1 MPCEPAEAGR
11 LLEKKL
17 LALSGNPALPAS
29 LVCLVA
35 ATCREQ
41 LDARIASSVQL
52 REEMLAT
59 SERNLRGAPLLP
71 REAFPVDRAQA
82 QVLFRRLEGL
92 ASEFEPHLAAS
103 VAIIV
108 AARDSGDLDLED
120 AFARFLGGDDAY
132 FAAFGQRTPKAP
144 RLLNFLVQASLTPQL
159 AAVGEAAYAFFP
171 QDRTWNFGH
180 CPVCASQPLLARM
193 INREGARGL
202 TCSFCQ
208 VEYRAKRLMC
218 PYCGEEDPAR
228 LELFTAAEVPGFAVQ
243 VCLSCK
249 SYLKTVDFR
258 DFDRPS
264 LPVLDDLE
272 SLPLDLAAQSRGFVR
287 PVLSAW
293 GF

>member
-1 MPCEPAEAGR
+1 MRCEPEKAR
-11 LLEKKL
+11 HLLEKKL
-17 LALSGNPALPAS
+17 LALAGCNALPAS

-41 LDARIASSVQL
+41 LEARIASSVQL
-52 REEMLAT
+52 TEDRLAA

-71 REAFPVDRAQA
+71 REAFPLDLEQA
-82 QVLFRRLEGL
+82 QSLFQRLEGL
-92 ASEFEPHLAAS
+92 ASECEPHLASS
-103 VAIIV
+103 VAAIA
-108 AARDSGDLDLED
+108 AARNSGDLNLKE
-120 AFARFLGGDDAY
+120 AFAKFVGGDDAY
-132 FAAFGQRTPKAP
+132 FAAVGQRTPNAP